1 MCRCI
6 LFLAVLVA
14 CGGDDGS
21 AVDASPKPD
30 ATLGPGT
37 FALSDITDLSP
48 DLAATV
54 FGGQAGW
61 DRSDKYAPGVALV
74 DLDGDDVLDIVQP
87 RNDRADASLRPLH
100 MYRGLGD
107 GSFEDVTTVDWD
119 DSRNAMA
126 ALAFDYDGD
135 DDLDVF
141 VGVDG
146 GPSVLYRNDGDWQFT
161 DVAAAAGVAMP
172 NTRAYAA
179 AAGDIDA
186 DGDLDLYVGTWNA
199 DAPDHGPDTA
209 PNVLLINQ
217 GDGTFVDGTG
227 AAGLGCEGRS
237 TLGLAIADLDGDG
250 DQDIYVANDFF
261 EDCVY
266 ENRGDGTFDEVAS
279 SAGVTDAASRG
290 MGVAVGDL
298 DGDLDLDLMVTDTE
312 NMDASRGN
320 AVFFNRGGG
329 ELAFDSVARDLGLDG
344 IATLQADWLV
354 SWGVGFVDFDV
365 DGDLDIHVATHI
377 ERQELVYRND
387 DGDFRP
393 LWDIINAIGTPD
405 ARGSAYG
412 DIDGDGDVD
421 IVVGRRGG
429 EGLQVLRNDSE
440 GGRSIT
446 VAVRPYA
453 AAPGAQITIRTP
465 SGEQLGVIQAGQGYM
480 STSPPA
486 IVFGLGNDAV
496 ADEIEVRFADGRMTT
511 VYDVSGGATV
521 VVRPE

>member
-1 MCRCI
+1 MRRC
-6 LFLAVLVA
+6 LPLLAVVIA
-14 CGGDDGS
+14 CGGDGGANGS
-21 AVDASPKPD
+21 VDAGPD
-30 ATLGPGT
+30 AMLGPGS
-37 FALSDITDLSP
+37 FGLSDISDMSP
-48 DLAATV
+48 DLAESV
-54 FGGQAGW
+54 YGGEAGW

-87 RNDRADASLRPLH
+87 RNERSDASLRPLR

-107 GSFEDVTTVDWD
+107 GRFEDVTTVVWD

-161 DVAAAAGVAMP
+161 DVAASAGVAMAGE
-172 NTRAYAA
+172 RAYAA

-186 DGDLDLYVGTWNA
+186 DGDLDLYVGKFNA
-199 DAPDHGPDTA
+199 DAPDHGPGTA
-209 PNVLLINQ
+209 PNVLFVNQ
-217 GDGTFVDGTG
+217 GDGTFVDGTD
-227 AAGLGCEGRS
+227 AAGVACDGRS

-298 DGDLDLDLMVTDTE
+298 DGDMDLDVMVTDTE
-312 NMDASRGN
+312 NIDASRGN
-320 AVFFNRGGG
+320 AMFMNRGDGD
-329 ELAFDSVARDLGLDG
+329 LAFDSVAMELGLDG
-344 IATLQADWLV
+344 ITTLQADWLV

-365 DGDLDIHVATHI
+365 DGDLDIHIATHI

-387 DGDFRP
+387 GGAYTP
-393 LWDIINAIGTPD
+393 LWDVINGIGTPD

-421 IVVGRRGG
+421 IVIGRRGG

-453 AAPGAQITIRTP
+453 AAPGALITFRSP

-480 STSPPA
+480 STSPPS
-486 IVFGLGNDAV
+486 ITFGLGNDAA
-496 ADEIEVRFADGRMTT
+496 ADEIEVRFADGRITT
-511 VYDVSGGATV
+511 VSDVEGGTTV